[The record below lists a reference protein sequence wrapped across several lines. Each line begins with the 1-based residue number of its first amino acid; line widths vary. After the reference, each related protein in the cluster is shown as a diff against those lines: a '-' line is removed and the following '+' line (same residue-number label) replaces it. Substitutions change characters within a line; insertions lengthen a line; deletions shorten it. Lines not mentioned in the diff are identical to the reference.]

1 MTRQPRTLGATLR
14 RAVASPVL
22 MLGAGVLGFGAVS
35 TAVAFDLVPETGWAA
50 PGASAPATGG
60 DVSGLLEQHGCWS
73 GPAPADM
80 AGEVPGG
87 VVFTAP
93 GDGPSYS
100 AEPAVVGRALR
111 HVFDRREP
119 GLVVHGFC
127 RGVDHGEGS
136 R

>member
-1 MTRQPRTLGATLR
+1 MTRQPRTLRAVLR

-35 TAVAFDLVPETGWAA
+35 TAMAFDLIPETGWVT
-50 PGASAPATGG
+50 PGASSPTAGVEVDALM
-60 DVSGLLEQHGCWS
+60 DRHGCWS
-73 GPAPADM
+73 GEAPAEM
-80 AGEVPGG
+80 AGVVPGG

-127 RGVDHGEGS
+127 RGVDRGEGS